1 MCAIISR
8 QNCKSI
14 LGGIKMLLNV
24 MASLSA
30 LEIVGGIIVLIAAI
44 ALIAIIILQSGSTA
58 GLGTIDG
65 GADSFLSKN
74 KARSVDA
81 KLRGMTKW
89 IAIVF
94 AVFILLLNVIAV
106 YLS

>member
-1 MCAIISR
+1 
-8 QNCKSI
+8 
-14 LGGIKMLLNV
+14 MLNIVL
-24 MASLSA
+24 ASLSA
-30 LEIVGGIIVLIAAI
+30 LEIVGGIIVLLAAI
-44 ALIAIIILQSGSTA
+44 SLIAIIILQSGSTA
-58 GLGTIDG
+58 RLGTIDG

-94 AVFILLLNVIAV
+94 TVIILALNIIAV
-106 YLS
+106 YFSN

>member
-1 MCAIISR
+1 MIST
-8 QNCKSI
+8 
-14 LGGIKMLLNV
+14 V

-30 LEIVGGIIVLIAAI
+30 REIVGGIIVLIAAI
-44 ALIAIIILQSGSTA
+44 VLIAIIILQSGSTA
-58 GLGTIDG
+58 RLGTIDG
-65 GADSFLSKN
+65 GAESFLSKN

-94 AVFILLLNVIAV
+94 AIIIFAPNIIAV
-106 YLS
+106 HFGG

>member
-1 MCAIISR
+1 M
-8 QNCKSI
+8 Q
-14 LGGIKMLLNV
+14 GIV
-24 MASLSA
+24 MALST
-30 LEIVGGIIVLIAAI
+30 LEIIGGIIVLLAAI

-65 GADSFLSKN
+65 GADSFLSRG

-81 KLRGMTKW
+81 KLRRSTKW

-94 AVFILLLNVIAV
+94 GVVIVALNVIAV
-106 YLS
+106 HF

>member
-1 MCAIISR
+1 MVTS
-8 QNCKSI
+8 
-14 LGGIKMLLNV
+14 V
-24 MASLSA
+24 MASLGA
-30 LEIVGGIIVLIAAI
+30 LEITGGIIVLLAAL
-44 ALIAIIILQSGSTA
+44 ALISIIVLQSGSTA

-81 KLRGMTKW
+81 RLRRLTKW

-94 AVFILLLNVIAV
+94 GVVILLLNIIAV
-106 YLS
+106 YFGD

>member
-1 MCAIISR
+1 MI
-8 QNCKSI
+8 NTI
-14 LGGIKMLLNV
+14 L
-24 MASLSA
+24 ASLTA

-58 GLGTIDG
+58 RLGTIDG
-65 GADSFLSKN
+65 GAESFLSKN

-94 AVFILLLNVIAV
+94 AVIILALNVIAV
-106 YLS
+106 HFS

>member
-1 MCAIISR
+1 MI
-8 QNCKSI
+8 NT
-14 LGGIKMLLNV
+14 V
-24 MASLSA
+24 MASLTP
-30 LEIVGGIIVLIAAI
+30 LEIVGGIIVLLAAI

-58 GLGTIDG
+58 SLGTIDG

-81 KLRGMTKW
+81 RLRGMTKW

-94 AVFILLLNVIAV
+94 AVVILALNIIAV
-106 YLS
+106 HFSK

>member
-1 MCAIISR
+1 MI
-8 QNCKSI
+8 NTI
-14 LGGIKMLLNV
+14 L
-24 MASLSA
+24 ASLTA
-30 LEIVGGIIVLIAAI
+30 LESVGGIIVLIAAI

-58 GLGTIDG
+58 RLGTIDG
-65 GADSFLSKN
+65 GAESFLSKN

-94 AVFILLLNVIAV
+94 AVIILALNVIAV
-106 YLS
+106 HFS